1 VSEVDPRIPG
11 HASLTGAASPVPPLV
26 PGEPPLAILIDY
38 DGTVALTDV
47 SDTIMAEHVHDVWEA
62 EVAAYDAG
70 LLGSRRLMEREVA
83 MISVPATTCWRPPRS
98 SHTTMGSSRSS
109 GAPEPPGSPSR
120 SSRMGSAFSSSRRSA
135 RSGWATCRS

>member
-1 VSEVDPRIPG
+1 MSEVDPRIPG

-47 SDTIMAEHVHDVWEA
+47 SDTIMAEHVHVWEA

-83 MISVPATTCWRPPRS
+83 MISVPADDLLATAAKQP
-98 SHTTMGSSRSS
+98 HDDGFARSS
-109 GAPEPPGSPSR
+109 GAPERPGSPSR
-120 SSRMGSAFSSSRRSA
+120 SSRMGSASSSSRHSA